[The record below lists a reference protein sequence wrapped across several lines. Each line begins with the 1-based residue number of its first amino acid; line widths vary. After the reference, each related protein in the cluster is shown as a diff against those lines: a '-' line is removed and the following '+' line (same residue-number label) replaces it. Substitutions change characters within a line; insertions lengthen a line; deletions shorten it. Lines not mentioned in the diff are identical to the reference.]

1 MRKIISIS
9 FSLFV
14 AIIFSWTQAQAGNP
28 GGKCKTSFGIFADSA
43 TYSECKQELEA
54 YRDVLIKEGLD
65 ANLLASDWKTPEQV
79 KAKITELARN
89 RKCPLEGVVFV
100 GDIPIVMVRQA
111 QWMTTAFKM
120 NEAAFPIF
128 DSSVAS
134 DRFYDDFDLRFDFIQ
149 KDTSMND
156 IFYYRLS
163 EKGLQH
169 LHPDIYSARMK
180 VPEVM
185 IGNGGDKYAI
195 MRDYLRKV
203 VAAHKEKNTFDKFT
217 FFFGS
222 GYNSEDMNV
231 WRQKASEYEEYFPYA
246 YRKASGNRFLDFH
259 ENDQM
264 KWNLFT
270 ELQRPDVDLFQFTE
284 HGDYDIQYI
293 NGTRGGRDLEDN
305 LYYLKDVTAEQYKK
319 WKGTKDDEPF
329 KHEVLDS
336 VFHLDRKSVSD
347 SAIAYYHRTD
357 SIETRNSNIYQEDL
371 LKVMSNPRVVVLNA
385 CYNGSFHNPEGYVA
399 GVHVFG
405 PGKCVVAQGNT
416 VNALQDKWEDK
427 LIGYLSIGLRI
438 GFWEKEVPYLENHLI
453 GDPTF
458 RFSPHDDKEA
468 SLCGKLHDD
477 LVTSPDNAAV
487 WKKYLKSDKAIARAA
502 GMTHLGYAARETGF
516 NVSDI
521 ALSTL
526 RNDPSSIVRMSAF
539 NVLSTLADE
548 NAEPAILTAVN
559 DPYEY
564 IVRSACIFAG
574 SYGTAGKDSLI
585 FKAMEKLH
593 NDNPELARVNWVS
606 ADAMN
611 IMKGEKY
618 FDQELA
624 VIKDSSKTEK
634 RRISAMRLFRNN
646 RYIKAIP
653 VLLDA
658 ASDDSASE
666 EYRTA
671 AFEVLGWYNQSA
683 EREKIIYKI
692 NTMLHTNANLPEN
705 VAREMFKTLKR
716 LENN

>member
-14 AIIFSWTQAQAGNP
+14 AIIFSWTQALAGNP
-28 GGKCKTSFGIFADSA
+28 GGKCKTSFGIFVDSA
-43 TYSECKQELEA
+43 TYSECKQELDA
-54 YRDVLIKEGLD
+54 YRNVLIKEGLY
-65 ANLLASDWKTPEQV
+65 AKLLASDWTSPEQV
-79 KAKITELARN
+79 KAKITELAAD
-89 RKCPLEGVVFV
+89 KKYPLEGVVFV

-120 NEAAFPIF
+120 NESTFPIF

-134 DRFYDDFDLRFDFIQ
+134 DRYYDDFDLRFDFIQ
-149 KDTSMND
+149 KDTAVHN

-163 EKGLQH
+163 EKGSQH

-180 VPEVM
+180 VPGIM
-185 IGNGGDKYAI
+185 ISKGGNRYAI
-195 MRDYLRKV
+195 MRAYLRKV
-203 VAAHKEKNTFDKFT
+203 VAAHKEKNTFDKLE

-231 WRQKASEYEEYFPYA
+231 WRQKASEYKEYFPYA

-259 ENDQM
+259 ENNQM

-284 HGDYDIQYI
+284 HGDYDIQFI
-293 NGTRGGRDLEDN
+293 NGTQEGKDLEDN
-305 LYYLKDVTAEQYKK
+305 LYYLKDVTARQYKR

-347 SAIAYYHRTD
+347 SAMAYYHRTD
-357 SIETRNSNIYQEDL
+357 SIETRNANIYQEDL
-371 LKVMSNPRVVVLNA
+371 LNVRSNPKVVILNA
-385 CYNGSFHNPEGYVA
+385 CYNGSFHNPEGYIA

-405 PGKCVVAQGNT
+405 PGKCIVAQGNT

-427 LIGYLSIGLRI
+427 LIGYLSVGLRI

-458 RFSPHDDKEA
+458 RFSPHDNKEA
-468 SLCGKLHDD
+468 SFCGKLHDD
-477 LVTSPDNAAV
+477 LVKDPDNAAV

-502 GMTHLGYAARETGF
+502 GIIHLGYASTENGF
-516 NVSDI
+516 DVSNT
-521 ALSTL
+521 ALSML
-526 RNDPSSIVRMSAF
+526 RNDPSCIVRMSAF
-539 NVLSTLADE
+539 SVLATLADD
-548 NAEPAILTAVN
+548 NAQAAILTAVN

-574 SYGTAGKDSLI
+574 SYGTAGKDSVI
-585 FKAMEKLH
+585 FRAMEKLH
-593 NDNPELARVNWVS
+593 NDNPELARVNWISGS
-606 ADAMN
+606 AMD
-611 IMKGEKY
+611 IIKGEEY

-624 VIKDSSKTEK
+624 VIKDTSKTEK
-634 RRISAMRLFRNN
+634 RRINAMRLFRNN

-658 ASDDSASE
+658 ATDDSASE
-666 EYRTA
+666 DSRTVA
-671 AFEVLGWYNQSA
+671 WEVLGWYNQSA
-683 EREKIIYKI
+683 AREQIIYKI
-692 NTMLHTNANLPEN
+692 NMILHTNANLPEN
-705 VAREMFKTLKR
+705 VAKEMFKTLKR